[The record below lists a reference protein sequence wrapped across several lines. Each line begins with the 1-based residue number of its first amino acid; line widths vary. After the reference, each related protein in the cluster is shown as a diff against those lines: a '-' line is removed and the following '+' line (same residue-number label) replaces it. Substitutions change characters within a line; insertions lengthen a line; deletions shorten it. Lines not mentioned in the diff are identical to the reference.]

1 MIWTYF
7 FVPETNGSESNLCL
21 HFFWFIEA
29 LPHIFSHDISETY
42 RLCLFV
48 GGSQESKADWESK
61 GTLEQMDHV
70 FKDSVSEEDESRRR
84 AIEAEIVAGING
96 SGAGQKT

>member
-1 MIWTYF
+1 MP
-7 FVPETNGSESNLCL
+7 FV
-21 HFFWFIEA
+21 
-29 LPHIFSHDISETY
+29 IFLAMISETY
-42 RLCLFV
+42 RLGLFV
-48 GGSQESKADWESK
+48 GGFQESRANWESK

-84 AIEAEIVAGING
+84 AIEAEIVAGIDA